1 MDMVGDMQKFMQFQA
16 ANALEKGA
24 ENPGGGNAGVDMGA
38 GFAMGQ
44 MMMDMM
50 KNNNNQGGG
59 NQNAGQSKDD
69 IMDTLKKL
77 GELKKEGL
85 ITEDEF
91 NEKKKELLAKL

>member
-1 MDMVGDMQKFMQFQA
+1 MVGDMQKFMQFQA
-16 ANALEKGA
+16 ANAVEKSA
-24 ENPGGGNAGVDMGA
+24 ENPSGGNAGVDMGT

-44 MMMDMM
+44 MMMNMM
-50 KNNNNQGGG
+50 NQNQQGQGGG
-59 NQNAGQSKDD
+59 QSAAPSKDD

-85 ITEDEF
+85 ITEEEF